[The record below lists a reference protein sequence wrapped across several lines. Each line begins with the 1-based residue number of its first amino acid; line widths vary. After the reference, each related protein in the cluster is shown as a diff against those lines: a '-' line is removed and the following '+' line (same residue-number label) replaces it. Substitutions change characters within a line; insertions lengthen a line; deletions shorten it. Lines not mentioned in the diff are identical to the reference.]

1 MEAMANDSGSGA
13 LGTNT
18 GRRAYHLHPSD
29 NVAVALADLSTDEV
43 LDLPMGRV
51 VVTAPVPFGHKVAV
65 TAVAVGEEVRKYGEV
80 IGRASAPIRPG
91 DHVHVHNVESQR
103 GRGDLHRAA
112 SEA

>member
-1 MEAMANDSGSGA
+1 MEAMGNDSGSGTV
-13 LGTNT
+13 GTTT